1 MSKIDVIYIQI
12 LQIDSDNPFMEHTS
26 TNIDLN
32 KVKEYI
38 FNADISEKLEI
49 ARFID
54 NITLTKR
61 LMELSGN
68 VKKIA
73 ITDEEIFNEVE
84 AVRDWNFRNK
94 IIS

>member
-1 MSKIDVIYIQI
+1 
-12 LQIDSDNPFMEHTS
+12 MEHTS